1 MTTARI
7 IIAGIILVL
16 AAYIALMN
24 WGCVIASLRNQK
36 KGIDKHHST
45 IPGISLI
52 LAGVAYFIYP
62 LNPKLW
68 IGFIPGLDIGTWMLV
83 IGLPWAIAKGD
94 FKNGPENKT
103 LDRTS

>member
-1 MTTARI
+1 MIRSRI

-24 WGCVIASLRNQK
+24 WGCVIVSLRNQK

-45 IPGISLI
+45 IPGITLI
-52 LAGVAYFIYP
+52 LAGGAYFIYP
-62 LNPKLW
+62 LNPKSW

-83 IGLPWAIAKGD
+83 IGLPWAIAKGA